1 MPNLG
6 TVVVPCGGGGLL
18 AGVILG
24 LEGSGVRV
32 VGIESEASPSMS
44 TALAAGG
51 IVPINVEPTVADG
64 LAGNLEPGAVTVGIA
79 LEHGVSVLTVS
90 EADIRSAMAYS
101 ATKMGLVLEGAGAV
115 GVAALRAGVIAP
127 DPTAAR
133 PWSSSPGATW
143 RRSCSRRCSIPEV
156 EANGAILSYDV
167 TGDGEPLL
175 LVAGCGQPAVAWHL
189 SLVPA
194 LAAAGYA
201 VATFDN
207 RGVEPSSSPPAPY
220 SVEVM
225 ADDTLALLDHL
236 GWDGPVR
243 LAGHS
248 MGGWIAETLVLDH
261 PERVR
266 AAALMGSANAPTAWE
281 IAITTVE
288 RDLARLDYDL
298 PPLFYATETM
308 RYLPT
313 ADIQDSEV
321 VSTWLSLMG
330 EIPPWPNPGR
340 LGQYEA
346 ALAWSTDPARTTRW
360 PEVRVPCL
368 VLAFEHDVDSP
379 PRYARQA
386 AEAIPGCEYREVAGA
401 GHIGILTHADE
412 VARHLVEFFARH

>member
-1 MPNLG
+1 M
-6 TVVVPCGGGGLL
+6 
-18 AGVILG
+18 
-24 LEGSGVRV
+24 
-32 VGIESEASPSMS
+32 
-44 TALAAGG
+44 
-51 IVPINVEPTVADG
+51 
-64 LAGNLEPGAVTVGIA
+64 
-79 LEHGVSVLTVS
+79 
-90 EADIRSAMAYS
+90 
-101 ATKMGLVLEGAGAV
+101 
-115 GVAALRAGVIAP
+115 
-127 DPTAAR
+127 
-133 PWSSSPGATW
+133 
-143 RRSCSRRCSIPEV
+143 
-156 EANGAILSYDV
+156 
-167 TGDGEPLL
+167 TGDGEPLV
-175 LVAGCGQPAVAWHL
+175 LVAGCGQPAAAWHL

-194 LAAAGYA
+194 LAGAGYA
-201 VATFDN
+201 VVTFDN

-288 RDLARLDYDL
+288 RDLAKLDYEL

-313 ADIQDSEV
+313 ADIQNSEL
-321 VSTWLSLMG
+321 VSTWLSLLG
-330 EIPPWPNPGR
+330 EVPPWPNPGR

-368 VLAFEHDVDSP
+368 VVVFEHDIDSP
-379 PRYARQA
+379 PRYAARPRRRSPA
-386 AEAIPGCEYREVAGA
+386 ASTARWPAPGTSASSPTPTRSPGTWWSSSPATDRAAYAAAGPGPVTA
-401 GHIGILTHADE
+401 PAARRRTCVRTARGGCNEQVRCRPGSGHDS
-412 VARHLVEFFARH
+412 R